1 LIGAVAAV
9 CFALFGPVKWPA
21 ALVMA
26 AASLVG
32 GQAGVGLARRLDDR
46 LLRGVVIV
54 FGVTIAVV
62 LLR

>member
-1 LIGAVAAV
+1 
-9 CFALFGPVKWPA
+9 VKWGA
-21 ALVMA
+21 AAVMA

-46 LLRGVVIV
+46 VLRAVVVAFGAGV
-54 FGVTIAVV
+54 AVV

>member
-1 LIGAVAAV
+1 
-9 CFALFGPVKWPA
+9 
-21 ALVMA
+21 MA

-32 GQAGVGLARRLDDR
+32 GQVGVGLARRLDDR